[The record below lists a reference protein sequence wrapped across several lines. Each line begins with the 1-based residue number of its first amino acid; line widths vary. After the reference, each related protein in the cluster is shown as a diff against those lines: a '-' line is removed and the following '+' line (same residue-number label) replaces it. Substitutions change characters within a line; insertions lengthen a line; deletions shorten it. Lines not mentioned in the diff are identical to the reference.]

1 MKSNVCLEPKTSA
14 NDLDA
19 CIAIAWLD
27 LVASVPD
34 DSDGDDW
41 LALCGDIDEG
51 EIYREWFIWF
61 DSEVSQEWEGY
72 DLATNRRIVAFD
84 LAQLKARIDEIE
96 DGRNGEAVAS

>member
-1 MKSNVCLEPKTSA
+1 MKSNLCLEHKTSA

-27 LVASVPD
+27 LVAATPD

-51 EIYREWFIWF
+51 EIYREWFIWY

-72 DLATNRRIVAFD
+72 DLATNQRIVAFD
-84 LAQLKARIDEIE
+84 LPQLKARIDNIE
-96 DGRNGEAVAS
+96 AGRNREAVAS